1 MIIGGGMANTFLAAQ
16 GYGIGKSLVEADKI
30 ELASTLME
38 EAKKQNTELL
48 LPVDVVVAAEFAAKH
63 RIRKLM

>member
-1 MIIGGGMANTFLAAQ
+1 MANTFLAAQ

-38 EAKKQNTELL
+38 EAKQNTELL
-48 LPVDVVVAAEFAAKH
+48 LPVDVVVAVGSAAQLYM
-63 RIRKLM
+63 KLM